1 MLDEL
6 LDVPV
11 LVLLGI
17 LDRLA
22 NLRVGEALPDHR
34 SARPRQTPVWCAGRK
49 VCTNKIVVLMTGTAV
64 CVGRMRGDRFSL
76 CKVLTGAFAGY
87 FSAIELAMGRTSFG
101 NLLRG
106 GKLARLQRVANRSS
120 APYSQIW
127 SHAAVYLGSF
137 RWSIQRLP

>member
-34 SARPRQTPVWCAGRK
+34 STHRRQTPVWCAGTK
-49 VCTNKIVVLMTGTAV
+49 LCAIKIVVLMTGTAV
-64 CVGRMRGDRFSL
+64 CVGRMIGDRFSL
-76 CKVLTGAFAGY
+76 CIVFTGAMCGFFCRY
-87 FSAIELAMGRTSFG
+87 QSCDWKMS
-101 NLLRG
+101 LLD
-106 GKLARLQRVANRSS
+106 L
-120 APYSQIW
+120 Y
-127 SHAAVYLGSF
+127 
-137 RWSIQRLP
+137 